1 MIEEIDFSQY
11 PHIPVPHIV
20 IARECLAI
28 ANDENE
34 PLKLRGFMQAM
45 LTYLLDGNADY
56 EMIISAAKEIGYRLP
71 AYNGDEIGYPADD
84 YSDYEESA

>member
-1 MIEEIDFSQY
+1 MIEEIDFSKY

-20 IARECLAI
+20 IARACWAI

-45 LTYLLDGNADY
+45 LTYLLDGSGDY
-56 EMIISAAKEIGYRLP
+56 EMIISAAQEIGYRLGEYP
-71 AYNGDEIGYPADD
+71 GDMVGRVADD
-84 YSDYEESA
+84 YSDYEEAS